1 MYPLVATD
9 TLRLIDK
16 EEGSPWFLPMRACV
30 HVLLA
35 PFRSCTLRTLARGF
49 FFQGAEEILAIGEE
63 SEM

>member
-9 TLRLIDK
+9 TLSLIDK

-35 PFRSCTLRTLARGF
+35 PFRSCTLRTLAGVF
-49 FFQGAEEILAIGEE
+49 FPGAEEILAIGEE